1 MFKKSVRLS
10 RSEFM
15 TFLSSGKR
23 YHSEF
28 LTITHTPGPVLRA
41 AAVVGK
47 KVAKE
52 AVDRNRIRR
61 RLYATLQ
68 RVVTKSPVPCP
79 PGAYIMVAKPGAL
92 KVSRLE
98 LQSEQITLLAQI
110 AKAR

>member
-10 RSEFM
+10 HSEFM

-23 YHSEF
+23 YHSTS
-28 LTITHTPGPVLRA
+28 LTITYTPGLVLRA

-47 KVAKE
+47 KVAKD

-68 RVVTKSPVPCP
+68 RATINITAPCP
-79 PGAYIMVAKPGAL
+79 TGAYIMVAKPGAL
-92 KVSRLE
+92 KVPRLA
-98 LQSEQITLLAQI
+98 LQIEQISLLAQI